1 MKDKINVLKNIIL
14 IISLMIYSYLIFIGR
29 NQYLFNMSYLKC
41 ILFLVLI
48 CLFIYSYGIFINK
61 EKAYKKNVI
70 LYMIIYM
77 FLLISI
83 TFYIGR
89 TEIKF
94 YDWWYAG
101 QYEPFYTITSQL
113 KYGSTTSILKN
124 VIGNSIMLIPFSFL
138 LMIKNKK
145 YNNIFKQLIIILPII
160 IGIELLQ
167 AFTHTGAFDI
177 DDIILNYIGTVIFTF
192 IITRFSIMD
201 KIRNLF
207 YTDFK
212 LNKKI
217 KYILFYSCLC
227 LTIIYTS
234 FILFV
239 R

>member
-1 MKDKINVLKNIIL
+1 MKGKINVLKNIIL
-14 IISLMIYSYLIFIGR
+14 IISLMIYSYLIFFGR
-29 NQYLFNMSYLKC
+29 NQYLFNMSYSKC

-48 CLFIYSYGIFINK
+48 CLFIYSYGILINK
-61 EKAYKKNVI
+61 EKTYKKNVI
-70 LYMIIYM
+70 LYMIMYM
-77 FLLISI
+77 VLLISI

-101 QYEPFYTITSQL
+101 QYEPFYTIISQL

-124 VIGNSIMLIPFSFL
+124 VIGNSIMLIPSSFL

-192 IITRFSIMD
+192 IITRFSIID
-201 KIRNLF
+201 KIRNIF

-212 LNKKI
+212 LNEKI
-217 KYILFYSCLC
+217 KYILFCSCLC
-227 LTIIYTS
+227 FVIVYVSL
-234 FILFV
+234 ILFI

>member
-1 MKDKINVLKNIIL
+1 MKEKINVLKNIIL

-48 CLFIYSYGIFINK
+48 CLFIYSYGILINK

-70 LYMIIYM
+70 LYMIMYM
-77 FLLISI
+77 VLLISI

>member
-212 LNKKI
+212 LNEKI